1 MVARVRA
8 GRKTP
13 AGARLTAGARSGVE
27 TVSAGRR
34 GTQVLWRQLLSL
46 QPASAAITLQAQL
59 RAQLIAAIGAGSL
72 PAHRALPSSRA
83 LAAQLGIAR
92 NTVVIVYQQLA
103 DDGYLTARRRQGYYP
118 NPAAIAQRPH
128 GPAHEAAAGTSPDWG
143 ARVKLRPSLQR
154 HISKA
159 PDWEQYDYP
168 FIYGQ
173 PDRNLFPVAEWRAS
187 CQQVLS
193 GSEALDWAQDQFTRD
208 DPALLEQIRDKVLPL
223 RGIWAT
229 ADQILV
235 TIGAQH
241 ALYLLADLLLDAHT
255 AVGIENPGYPDAR
268 HIFARRTTRL
278 RPLPLDEQGLRV
290 GDTLSGCQF
299 IYATPSHQSPTT
311 VTMPVERRVE
321 LLRRSEADDFVI
333 IEDDYETEVSFS
345 GLPNPALKSL
355 DRSNRVIYVG
365 SLTKSLAPGLRLG
378 YIVAPAALIAE
389 LRALRRLMI
398 RHPTVFIERSF
409 ALFLALGHYD
419 AFNRRLAAAYRERA
433 TVLAEALARY
443 APGVRH
449 TAVTGGSSFWLRGP
463 AWLDARRLA
472 DEARLQ
478 RVLIEPG
485 DVHFAEEAPPLN
497 HFRLGF
503 SSIAAGA
510 IREGVRRL
518 GELIERQRPAR

>member
-1 MVARVRA
+1 MVACVRA
-8 GRKTP
+8 GRKNP
-13 AGARLTAGARSGVE
+13 AGARLAAGARSGVE
-27 TVSAGRR
+27 TVSGGRR
-34 GTQVLWRQLLSL
+34 GTQVLWQQLLSL
-46 QPASAAITLQAQL
+46 QPSSAITLQAQL

-83 LAAQLGIAR
+83 LAEQLGIAR

-103 DDGYLTARRRQGYYP
+103 DDGYLIARRRQGYYP
-118 NPAAIAQRPH
+118 NPALVAQRP
-128 GPAHEAAAGTSPDWG
+128 GAVAREPAASAGPDWA
-143 ARVKLRPSLQR
+143 ARVKRRPSLQR
-154 HISKA
+154 QISKA

-173 PDRNLFPVAEWRAS
+173 PDRNLFPVAEWRAC

-193 GSEALDWAQDQFTRD
+193 GSDELDWAQDQFTRD

-241 ALYLLADLLLDAHT
+241 ALYLLADLLLDAQT
-255 AVGIENPGYPDAR
+255 EVGIENPGYPDAR

-290 GDTLSGCQF
+290 GESLSGCHF

-409 ALFLALGHYD
+409 AQFLALGYYD

-433 TVLAEALARY
+433 AALAAALTRY
-443 APGVRH
+443 VPGVRH
-449 TAVTGGSSFWLRGP
+449 PPVSGGSSFWIKGP

-472 DEARLQ
+472 DEARAE
-478 RVLIEPG
+478 RVLVEPG
-485 DVHFAEEAPPLN
+485 DVHFADEDPPLN
-497 HFRLGF
+497 YFRLGF

-510 IREGVRRL
+510 IGEGVRRL
-518 GELIERQRPAR
+518 GALIDRQRPAR